1 MFFSKITST
10 KSPMD
15 IVGYLIVGECVL
27 DDLRF
32 VQVLGRQ
39 YENVRV
45 RKVAFSKRI
54 HCSWEQVEQRE

>member
-1 MFFSKITST
+1 
-10 KSPMD
+10 MD